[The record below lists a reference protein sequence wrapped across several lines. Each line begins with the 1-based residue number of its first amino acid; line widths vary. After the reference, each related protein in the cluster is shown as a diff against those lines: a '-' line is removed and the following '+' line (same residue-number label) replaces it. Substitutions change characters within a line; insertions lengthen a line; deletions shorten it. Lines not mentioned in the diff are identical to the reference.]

1 MFPSKLFGFHV
12 LSNQLVLSSRKGY
25 LPIPNCFAFSR
36 NISGKRTFSLSYMEL
51 QLLEMVTLRCSTCVF
66 LVLVKSNYSAVF
78 IRAAHQQNSTQL
90 NVVQVL

>member
-1 MFPSKLFGFHV
+1 
-12 LSNQLVLSSRKGY
+12 
-25 LPIPNCFAFSR
+25 
-36 NISGKRTFSLSYMEL
+36 MEL
-51 QLLEMVTLRCSTCVF
+51 QLLEMVPLRCSTCVF